1 MFPPSFDPEIYKNYE
16 DLKDFSLEELMEHY
30 KVFGK
35 NEGRKANTIE
45 SRRDLVKVIQESGCK
60 TLEIGPFDCPQV
72 RGKNVKYLDVLSK
85 EQLIIRCKEIGRTNN
100 IHNIPYI
107 HYTDGLKTISEI
119 FKFVVSCH
127 SIEHQLS
134 FVDHLNEVYNV
145 LEDGG
150 YYVLIVP
157 DKRYC
162 FDHFISETDL
172 SEILEDYYRKKTNHS
187 VKSLIEHRCYT
198 THNDCKRH
206 WLGDNGNMNVIQN
219 KFSLKYTL
227 EEYHSK
233 KNSYIDIHNYQF
245 TPDSFKEIFTKLVF
259 LELTKFTI
267 EEIYPTL
274 RNSNEFFVVLKK

>member
-1 MFPPSFDPEIYKNYE
+1 MFSPSFDPEIYKKHK
-16 DLKDFSLEELMEHY
+16 DLSEFSLEKLISHY
-30 KVFGK
+30 KVHGK
-35 NEGRKANTIE
+35 NEGRKASAIE
-45 SRRDLVKVIQESGCK
+45 SRSDLVKVIQESGCK

-72 RGKNVKYLDVLSK
+72 TGKNVKYLDVLSK
-85 EQLIIRCKEIGRTNN
+85 EQLISRCKEIGRTNN

-107 HYTDGLKTISEI
+107 DYTDGLKTISEI

-162 FDHFISETDL
+162 FDHFINETDL
-172 SEILEDYYRKKTNHS
+172 TELLQDHYTKKTNHS

-198 THNDCKRH
+198 THNDCERH
-206 WLGDNGNMNVIQN
+206 WLGDHGIMNVIQN

-227 EEYHSK
+227 QEYHSK
-233 KNSYIDIHNYQF
+233 KNSYIDVHNYQF

-274 RNSNEFFVVLKK
+274 RNSIEFFVVLKK